1 VVVGMHPMGSQI
13 TVDGPSFLQEK
24 KLLGCMY
31 GSTVFREH
39 MPKLVDL
46 FLQGKLD
53 LSSLVSQRLPLD
65 GVNQAFADMKAGKVA
80 RSVLEISSV

>member
-1 VVVGMHPMGSQI
+1 MVGS
-13 TVDGPSFLQEK
+13 L
-24 KLLGCMY
+24 Y
-31 GSTVFREH
+31 GSTRFREH